1 VVRIETRSEAGV
13 LITVIMTPDVNT
25 ISPGR
30 TRTVT
35 GVDQALSLVAGFLR
49 GYEKGELCGNA
60 HLDVNPD
67 PGHGDD

>member
-1 VVRIETRSEAGV
+1 MRIETRGEAGV

-25 ISPGR
+25 TSPGR
-30 TRTVT
+30 TRTVA
-35 GVDQALSLVAGFLR
+35 GVDQALSLVASFLR